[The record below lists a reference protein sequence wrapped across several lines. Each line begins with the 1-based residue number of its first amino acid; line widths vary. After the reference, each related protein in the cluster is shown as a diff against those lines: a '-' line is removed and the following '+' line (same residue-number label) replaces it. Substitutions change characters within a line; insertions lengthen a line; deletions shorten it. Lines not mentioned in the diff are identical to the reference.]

1 MKKIR
6 MMALLLAALLCF
18 TGLVSCKEGEPTEE
32 ETADIYYTVIFNTS
46 GGDEIEPR
54 LVKGGTSLNEPETP
68 CRDGFVFDGWY
79 NGSSEWSFSSSVKEN
94 MTLTARWL
102 SADNVFAH
110 TPNSDGETTTITSIK
125 KTARNIQL
133 PTYIGGYKVTAIGD
147 GVFSNLSSEDIT
159 KIVVHE
165 GIVSIGEE
173 AFSNSSFE
181 IVIEGKIT
189 YIGENAFY
197 GCTGLKAISLGEGLE
212 TVPYAAF
219 EGSGISGIA
228 IPRSVRVI
236 DENAF
241 YNCGALK
248 AVVICESLEAIS
260 VKAFERT
267 ALKAVFFD
275 GSDEALTALLDGSVA
290 DFNDEILDANKYIYS
305 ATEPVSG
312 KETEYDGF
320 WYYNEK
326 GQTKVW

>member
-6 MMALLLAALLCF
+6 IAALLLALLFCF
-18 TGLVSCKEGEPTEE
+18 TGLMSCKNDEQTEE
-32 ETADIYYTVIFNTS
+32 ETADIYYTVSFNTS

-54 LVKGGTSLNEPETP
+54 LVKSGTSLNEPETP
-68 CRDGFVFDGWY
+68 CRDGYIFDGWY
-79 NGSSEWSFSSSVKEN
+79 NGTSEWSFTSAVKEN

-110 TPNSDGETTTITSIK
+110 TPNEDGETTTITSIK

-133 PTYIGGYKVTAIGD
+133 PTYIGGYRVTAIGD
-147 GVFSNLSSEDIT
+147 GVFAELSSDDVER
-159 KIVVHE
+159 IVVHD
-165 GIVSIGEE
+165 GIISIGEE
-173 AFSNSSFE
+173 AFINSLAE
-181 IVIEGKIT
+181 IVVEGKIT

-219 EGSGISGIA
+219 EGSGITGIA
-228 IPRSVRVI
+228 VPKSVRVI

-241 YNCGALK
+241 YNCGSLK
-248 AVVICESLEAIS
+248 AVVICEGLEAIS
-260 VKAFERT
+260 VKAFEKT
-267 ALKAVFFD
+267 NLKALFFKGTD
-275 GSDEALTALLDGSVA
+275 AALAALLDGGVF
-290 DFNDEILDANKYIYS
+290 DFNDEILEANKYIYS
-305 ATEPVSG
+305 ETEPVSG
-312 KETEYDGF
+312 MDTEYDGF